1 MILPVN
7 VPASSR
13 AGWLGGGFRHRVT
26 GSRASLAK
34 SVRGA
39 CHSEGMDAF
48 ALILALLMLMVGAAA
63 GAGFAFVM
71 FRRRTAALEE
81 DFDGVSARLS
91 EVSSQFAAADAERRL
106 LAAQNRELG
115 DARNQDG
122 SVLRALA
129 PVAEKLTAVQQQVSL
144 LERDRLEQYG
154 QLAQQLQEAR
164 LSDEQLLR
172 STHALESA
180 LRSNSARG
188 QWGEVQLRRVVE
200 AAGMLRHVD
209 FHEQLHSSG
218 SASENTV
225 RPDLVV
231 QLPGAKQLVVD
242 AKVPLTAYLEAQDLG
257 GSGGRSPG
265 HGSSNHQ
272 ALLAAHAKALKAHVD
287 ALSTKKY
294 WDIPGNTP
302 ELVICFLPAE
312 SILAAALT
320 ADPAL
325 LDYALTKNVVLASP
339 GTLLA
344 VLKSVAFTWRQDVL
358 TDSARELFDL
368 AQQLYE
374 RMGTLGE
381 NVSKL
386 GSSLKTSVDRYNS
399 MVGTLEARVLPTAR
413 KLNALDAAGLAG
425 PLVVEATPRSVA
437 APELQT
443 GSRSPE
449 AAFRN
454 GDGHEGD
461 AEDSAA

>member
-1 MILPVN
+1 
-7 VPASSR
+7 
-13 AGWLGGGFRHRVT
+13 
-26 GSRASLAK
+26 
-34 SVRGA
+34 
-39 CHSEGMDAF
+39 MDGF
-48 ALILALLMLMVGAAA
+48 ALILALLMLILGAVIGAACTY
-63 GAGFAFVM
+63 VV
-71 FRRRTAALEE
+71 FRRRNTALEQ

-91 EVSSQFAAADAERRL
+91 EVSAQFAAADAERRL
-106 LAAQNRELG
+106 LSAQNRELG
-115 DARNQDG
+115 ESRNQDG

-209 FHEQLHSSG
+209 FHEQHHSTGSG
-218 SASENTV
+218 SAV

-231 QLPGAKQLVVD
+231 QLPGGKQLVVD
-242 AKVPLTAYLEAQDLG
+242 AKVPLASYLEAQDLG
-257 GSGGRSPG
+257 SSAGRQAQGPG
-265 HGSSNHQ
+265 ASNGQ
-272 ALLAAHAKALKAHVD
+272 APLLAAHAKALKAHVD
-287 ALSTKKY
+287 ALSNKKY
-294 WDIPGNTP
+294 WDIPGNSP

-312 SILAAALT
+312 SILAAALA
-320 ADPAL
+320 ADPGL
-325 LDYALTKNVVLASP
+325 LDYALNKNVVLASP

-358 TDSARELFDL
+358 TDSARELFEL
-368 AQQLYE
+368 ARQLYE

-381 NVSKL
+381 NVTKL

-413 KLNALDAAGLAG
+413 KLNALDVEGLTTPPA
-425 PLVVEATPRSVA
+425 VEATPRSVA
-437 APELQT
+437 APELQD
-443 GSRSPE
+443 E
-449 AAFRN
+449 
-454 GDGHEGD
+454 E
-461 AEDSAA
+461 SAA

>member
-1 MILPVN
+1 
-7 VPASSR
+7 
-13 AGWLGGGFRHRVT
+13 
-26 GSRASLAK
+26 
-34 SVRGA
+34 
-39 CHSEGMDAF
+39 MDAF
-48 ALILALLMLMVGAAA
+48 ASILALLMLLVGAVA
-63 GAGFAFVM
+63 GAAFVYVLLH
-71 FRRRTAALEE
+71 RRYRLVEQ

-91 EVSSQFAAADAERRL
+91 EVNAQFAAADAERRL

-115 DARNQDG
+115 ESRTQDG

-209 FHEQLHSSG
+209 FHEQLHS
-218 SASENTV
+218 AATENSL

-242 AKVPLTAYLEAQDLG
+242 AKVPLASYLEAQELG
-257 GSGGRSPG
+257 AAGQRSPQ
-265 HGSSNHQ
+265 HGLNGQQ
-272 ALLAAHAKALKAHVD
+272 ALLVAHAKALKAHVD
-287 ALSTKKY
+287 ALSNKKY
-294 WDIPGNTP
+294 WDIPGNSP
-302 ELVICFLPAE
+302 ELVVCFLPAE
-312 SILAAALT
+312 SILAAALS

-325 LDYALTKNVVLASP
+325 LDYALSKNVVLASP

-358 TDSARELFDL
+358 TDSARELFEL
-368 AQQLYE
+368 AHQLYE

-381 NVSKL
+381 NVTKL
-386 GSSLKTSVDRYNS
+386 GTSLKTSVDRYNS

-413 KLNALDAAGLAG
+413 KLNSLDAAGLTTPVA
-425 PLVVEATPRSVA
+425 VEVTPRSVA
-437 APELQT
+437 APELQ
-443 GSRSPE
+443 SAQHARSE
-449 AAFRN
+449 S
-454 GDGHEGD
+454 G
-461 AEDSAA
+461 EDSEESAA

>member
-1 MILPVN
+1 
-7 VPASSR
+7 
-13 AGWLGGGFRHRVT
+13 
-26 GSRASLAK
+26 
-34 SVRGA
+34 
-39 CHSEGMDAF
+39 MDAF
-48 ALILALLMLMVGAAA
+48 ALILALLMLLIGAVAGAAV
-63 GAGFAFVM
+63 AFLLS
-71 FRRRTAALEE
+71 RRRSMALEQ

-91 EVSSQFAAADAERRL
+91 EVSARFAAADAERRL

-115 DARNQDG
+115 DARTQDG

-218 SASENTV
+218 SDNTV

-231 QLPGAKQLVVD
+231 QLPGDKQLVVD
-242 AKVPLTAYLEAQDLG
+242 AKVPLTAYLEAQELG
-257 GSGGRSPG
+257 SPAGGRAPG
-265 HGSSNHQ
+265 SVSLTGQQ
-272 ALLAAHAKALKAHVD
+272 ALLATHAKALKAHVD
-287 ALSTKKY
+287 ALSNKKY
-294 WDIPGNTP
+294 WDIPGNAP

-325 LDYALTKNVVLASP
+325 LDYALSKNVVLASP

-358 TDSARELFDL
+358 TDSARELFEL

-374 RMGTLGE
+374 RMGTLGD

-399 MVGTLEARVLPTAR
+399 LVGTLEARVLPTAR
-413 KLNALDAAGLAG
+413 KLNSLDAAGLTT
-425 PLVVEATPRSVA
+425 PVTVEATPRSLA
-437 APELQT
+437 APELQQGIAARDAVARDT
-443 GSRSPE
+443 GVE
-449 AAFRN
+449 HTADD
-454 GDGHEGD
+454 DGNSE
-461 AEDSAA
+461 ESAA

>member
-1 MILPVN
+1 
-7 VPASSR
+7 
-13 AGWLGGGFRHRVT
+13 
-26 GSRASLAK
+26 
-34 SVRGA
+34 
-39 CHSEGMDAF
+39 MDAF
-48 ALILALLMLMVGAAA
+48 ALILALFMLLLGAVAGAA
-63 GAGFAFVM
+63 VVYVPL
-71 FRRRTAALEE
+71 RRRYLAVEQ

-115 DARNQDG
+115 DSRNQDG

-209 FHEQLHSSG
+209 FHEQVHSGPHSSG
-218 SASENTV
+218 SDGSL

-231 QLPGAKQLVVD
+231 QLPGDKQIVVD
-242 AKVPLTAYLEAQDLG
+242 AKVPLASYLAAQDLG
-257 GSGGRSPG
+257 ASPAGQQSTQLPGSQ
-265 HGSSNHQ
+265 Q
-272 ALLAAHAKALKAHVD
+272 AHLAAHAKALKAHVD
-287 ALSTKKY
+287 SLGGKKY
-294 WDIPGNTP
+294 WDVPGNSP
-302 ELVICFLPAE
+302 ELVVCFLPAE
-312 SILAAALT
+312 SILAAALS

-325 LDYALTKNVVLASP
+325 LDYALSRNVVLASP

-358 TDSARELFDL
+358 TDSARELFEL
-368 AQQLYE
+368 ARQLYD

-381 NVSKL
+381 NVTKL
-386 GSSLKTSVDRYNS
+386 GSSLKTSVERYNS

-413 KLNALDAAGLAG
+413 KLNAL
-425 PLVVEATPRSVA
+425 EATGLTTPPAVEVTPRAVA
-437 APELQT
+437 APELQPRDE
-443 GSRSPE
+443 SE
-449 AAFRN
+449 
-454 GDGHEGD
+454 E
-461 AEDSAA
+461 SAA

>member
-1 MILPVN
+1 MRKLHPGVELGAS
-7 VPASSR
+7 VPKT
-13 AGWLGGGFRHRVT
+13 V
-26 GSRASLAK
+26 
-34 SVRGA
+34 VGA

-48 ALILALLMLMVGAAA
+48 ALILALLMLLLGAIS
-63 GAGFAFVM
+63 GAVVTFVM
-71 FRRRTAALEE
+71 FRRRNLALEE

-91 EVSSQFAAADAERRL
+91 EVSAQFAAADAERRL

-115 DARNQDG
+115 ESRNQDG
-122 SVLRALA
+122 SVLRALG
-129 PVAEKLTAVQQQVSL
+129 PVAEKLSAVQQQVSL

-209 FHEQLHSSG
+209 FHEQLHSAGTDNS
-218 SASENTV
+218 V

-231 QLPGAKQLVVD
+231 QLPGDKQLVVD
-242 AKVPLTAYLEAQDLG
+242 AKVPLSSYLQAQESLATDV
-257 GSGGRSPG
+257 RS
-265 HGSSNHQ
+265 Q
-272 ALLAAHAKALKAHVD
+272 AAAGANPQQLLLAAHAKALKAHVD
-287 ALSTKKY
+287 SLSNKKY
-294 WDIPGNTP
+294 WDIPGNSP

-312 SILAAALT
+312 SILAAALG
-320 ADPAL
+320 ADPGL
-325 LDYALTKNVVLASP
+325 LDYALNKNVVLASP

-358 TDSARELFDL
+358 TDSARELFEL
-368 AQQLYE
+368 GQQLYE

-381 NVSKL
+381 NVTKL

-399 MVGTLEARVLPTAR
+399 LVGTLEARVLPTAR
-413 KLNALDAAGLAG
+413 KLNALDASGLAT
-425 PLVVEATPRSVA
+425 PAAVEVTPRSIA
-437 APELQT
+437 APELQ
-443 GSRSPE
+443 
-449 AAFRN
+449 
-454 GDGHEGD
+454 
-461 AEDSAA
+461 AELREEESAA